1 MMIRTLFA
9 QLEPDKIHGLPTPN
23 ANQHTLNTILSIV
36 FSITGAV
43 ALLIIVI
50 AGMRYILA
58 RGDPNSVA
66 QARNTILYAV
76 IGLVISLAAFS
87 IVTFVLKGIG

>member
-1 MMIRTLFA
+1 MRMLFA
-9 QLEPDKIHGLPTPN
+9 QLDTSQIHGLPTAN
-23 ANQHTLNTILSIV
+23 ANQGTISAVLSIV
-36 FSITGAV
+36 FGITGAV

-66 QARNTILYAV
+66 QARNTILYAI
-76 IGLVISLAAFS
+76 IGLIISLAAFS